1 MRRLIVTKAYPMNY
15 STYSRDETGA
25 EVETRRVCKFNPGD
39 VPGMD
44 NLPQIPDV
52 QIEWTEGDKKKK
64 GSKIDRL
71 IQLGIVREYG
81 QNTAVKEAS
90 EEEEL
95 LAQMEKESGLSPQ
108 EVEDFYKTQRVKM
121 PSTKM
126 RALEKLAGVG
136 AGGGS
141 N

>member
-52 QIEWTEGDKKKK
+52 QIEWTQGDKKKK

>member
-52 QIEWTEGDKKKK
+52 QI
-64 GSKIDRL
+64 
-71 IQLGIVREYG
+71 
-81 QNTAVKEAS
+81 
-90 EEEEL
+90 
-95 LAQMEKESGLSPQ
+95 
-108 EVEDFYKTQRVKM
+108 
-121 PSTKM
+121 
-126 RALEKLAGVG
+126 
-136 AGGGS
+136 
-141 N
+141 

>member
-25 EVETRRVCKFNPGD
+25 EGETKRVCKFNPGD
-39 VPGMD
+39 GPGMD

>member
-1 MRRLIVTKAYPMNY
+1 MRTLIVTKAYPMNY

>member
-25 EVETRRVCKFNPGD
+25 EVETKRVCKFNPGD

-44 NLPQIPDV
+44 NLPQIPEV

-64 GSKIDRL
+64 GSKVDRL

-136 AGGGS
+136 AGGSS

>member
-25 EVETRRVCKFNPGD
+25 EVETKRVCKFNPGD

-64 GSKIDRL
+64 GSKVDRL

>member
-64 GSKIDRL
+64 GSKVDRL

-121 PSTKM
+121 PSPKM

>member
-44 NLPQIPDV
+44 NLPQIPEV

-64 GSKIDRL
+64 GSKVDRL

-126 RALEKLAGVG
+126 RALEKLVGVG

>member
-95 LAQMEKESGLSPQ
+95 LAQMEKESGLSSQ
-108 EVEDFYKTQRVKM
+108 EVKDFYKTQKARM

-126 RALEKLAGVG
+126 RALEKLACVG

>member
-25 EVETRRVCKFNPGD
+25 EVETKRVCKFNPGD

-126 RALEKLAGVG
+126 RALEKLAGGG

>member
-44 NLPQIPDV
+44 NLPQIPEV

-64 GSKIDRL
+64 GSKVDRL

>member
-25 EVETRRVCKFNPGD
+25 EVETKRVCKFNPGD

-44 NLPQIPDV
+44 NLPQIPEV

-64 GSKIDRL
+64 GSKVDRL

>member
-64 GSKIDRL
+64 GSKVDRL

>member
-15 STYSRDETGA
+15 STYARDETGA

-81 QNTAVKEAS
+81 QSTAVKEAS

-108 EVEDFYKTQRVKM
+108 EIKDFYKSQKARM

-136 AGGGS
+136 AGGSS

>member
-95 LAQMEKESGLSPQ
+95 LAQMEKESGLSSQ
-108 EVEDFYKTQRVKM
+108 EVKDFYKTQKARM

>member
-44 NLPQIPDV
+44 NLPQIPEV

-64 GSKIDRL
+64 GSKVDRL
-71 IQLGIVREYG
+71 IQLCIVREYG